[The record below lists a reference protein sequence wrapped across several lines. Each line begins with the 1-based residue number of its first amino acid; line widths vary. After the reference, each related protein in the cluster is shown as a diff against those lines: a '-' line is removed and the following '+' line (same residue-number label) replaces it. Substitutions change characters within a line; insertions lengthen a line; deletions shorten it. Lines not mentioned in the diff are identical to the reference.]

1 MVKKSEAQLIRELGD
16 RLSKINPVDESAE
29 DNTPARP
36 FYVKV
41 EKSKEK

>member
-1 MVKKSEAQLIRELGD
+1 MVKSEAQLIRELGD

-41 EKSKEK
+41 ETPKEK

>member
-1 MVKKSEAQLIRELGD
+1 MVKSEAQLIRELGD
-16 RLSKINPVDESAE
+16 RLSKINPVEETAT